1 MILAM
6 RHALAA
12 VVLLSLIEPTIAAG
26 RIPYGPR
33 AGMEVT
39 VTGVAGIG
47 TSRAVIH
54 VRHTRENAKEFCTEY
69 EQNNSDECVQ
79 RTIRETRINDVLR
92 GNCQTGRFVTLWGDT
107 LRFAGPTRRKVESGP
122 KFIIVGANGLLDATT
137 ASGYYTALSQFN
149 ALCPGVGGTDP

>member
-1 MILAM
+1 M
-6 RHALAA
+6 RYALAA
-12 VVLLSLIEPTIAAG
+12 VVLLSLVEPTIAAG
-26 RIPYGPR
+26 RIPYGSR

-39 VTGVAGIG
+39 VTGVEGIG
-47 TSRAVIH
+47 TPNAVIH

-92 GNCQTGRFVTLWGDT
+92 GNCQTGKFVTLWGDT
-107 LRFAGPTRRKVESGP
+107 LRFAGPNRRKGEFGP
-122 KFIIVGANGLLDATT
+122 KYIIIGANGPLDGSS
-137 ASGYYTALSQFN
+137 ASGYFTALSEFN